1 MGVIATLLPNPLWGQ
16 RLRLAVRERHQILP
30 CEDWSGLMRA
40 CENEPVHL
48 AVFDLY
54 ADGTLNLE
62 HVRQMRRR
70 FPRCTL
76 VAYVNAALERA
87 RDMFDAGRIG
97 IDGLVLADRD
107 DQPQGL
113 RAIVEQAEA
122 RSIAG
127 VVRSALPT
135 DLRAL
140 LRDALLIS
148 VTRAHERL
156 SPEGLARL
164 LTVSRRTLAQR
175 LQEAGFPPPQRLLTW
190 GRLIVA
196 AHLLEDRNRSADSVA
211 HVLDFPSGSAF
222 RNTCQRYLKS
232 TPQQIRDKGGAQFVL
247 HRLLA
252 ILGTEEAMGAGDAD
266 LDDADA
272 GDDGFDEADAADA
285 ATNA

>member
-1 MGVIATLLPNPLWGQ
+1 MGVIATLLPNALWGQ
-16 RLRLAVRERHQILP
+16 RLRLAVRERHQIVP
-30 CEDWSGLMRA
+30 TEDWTGLARV
-40 CENEPVHL
+40 CEREPVHL
-48 AVFDLY
+48 VVFDLY
-54 ADGTLNLE
+54 ADGTLDLE

-76 VAYVNAALERA
+76 VAYVSATVERA
-87 RDMFDAGRIG
+87 RDFFDAGRIG

-107 DQPQGL
+107 DQPQAL

-127 VVRSALPT
+127 VVRTHLSAE
-135 DLRAL
+135 LRPL
-140 LRDALLIS
+140 LRDALLIT

-175 LQEAGFPPPQRLLTW
+175 LQEASFPPPQRLLTW

-222 RNTCQRYLKS
+222 RNTCQRYLRS
-232 TPQQIRDKGGAQFVL
+232 TPQQIREQGGAPFVITT
-247 HRLLA
+247 LLG
-252 ILGTEEAMGAGDAD
+252 ILGTPAAIGEDSDEPEEHEGEDGGDRGAPDA
-266 LDDADA
+266 
-272 GDDGFDEADAADA
+272 
-285 ATNA
+285 

>member
-1 MGVIATLLPNPLWGQ
+1 MGVIATLLPNALWGQ
-16 RLRLAVRERHQILP
+16 RLRLAVRERHTIVP
-30 CEDWSGLMRA
+30 CDDWTGLMRA
-40 CENEPVHL
+40 CETEPVHL

-54 ADGTLNLE
+54 ADGILNLE

-76 VAYVNAALERA
+76 VAYVSPAGERS
-87 RDMFDAGRIG
+87 RDFFDAGRIG

-113 RAIVEQAEA
+113 RSIVEQAEA

-127 VVRSALPT
+127 VVRHKLPT
-135 DLRAL
+135 DVRPL
-140 LRDALLIS
+140 LRDALLIA

-222 RNTCQRYLKS
+222 RNTCQRYLQS
-232 TPQQIRDKGGAQFVL
+232 TPQQIREKQGATFVIAT
-247 HRLLA
+247 LLG
-252 ILGTEEAMGAGDAD
+252 ILGTPAAMGEDVDEPEDMGEDESEPDVPPGLAG
-266 LDDADA
+266 
-272 GDDGFDEADAADA
+272 
-285 ATNA
+285 

>member
-1 MGVIATLLPNPLWGQ
+1 MGVIATLLPNALWGQ
-16 RLRLAVRERHQILP
+16 RLRLAVRERHQIVP
-30 CEDWSGLMRA
+30 CDDWTGLMRA
-40 CENEPVHL
+40 CETEPVHL

-76 VAYVNAALERA
+76 VAYVTPTMERA
-87 RDMFDAGRIG
+87 RDFFDAGRIG

-107 DQPQGL
+107 DQPQAL

-127 VVRSALPT
+127 VVRAHLPA
-135 DLRAL
+135 DIRPL
-140 LRDALLIS
+140 LRDALLIA

-156 SPEGLARL
+156 SPEGLSRL

-222 RNTCQRYLKS
+222 RNTCQRYLQS
-232 TPQQIRDKGGAQFVL
+232 TPQQIRDKNGASFVITT
-247 HRLLA
+247 LLS
-252 ILGTEEAMGAGDAD
+252 ILGTPAALGEDSDEPEEVEGDSDSGADSAD
-266 LDDADA
+266 
-272 GDDGFDEADAADA
+272 
-285 ATNA
+285 